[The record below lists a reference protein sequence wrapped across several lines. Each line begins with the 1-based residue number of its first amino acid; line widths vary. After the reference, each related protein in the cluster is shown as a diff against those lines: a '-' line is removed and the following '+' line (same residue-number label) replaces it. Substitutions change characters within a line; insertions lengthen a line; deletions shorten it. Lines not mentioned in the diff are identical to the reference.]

1 MTSASKQRICDTQ
14 LVDSNKR
21 KFLAHGTSGIVYAID
36 ENRVLKEYYD
46 AEQGTEE
53 HRALDRLGSHP
64 NIIQCFGGAKEN
76 SIILERGIPLLSL
89 SDAADIWIQN
99 REAWIKD
106 VAEGLLYIHQNNII
120 HGDIG
125 CENMVIVDKR
135 VKIIDFEGC
144 GMDGKESTAA
154 YKWYNRRG
162 LSVDVQS
169 GIFAYGCAV
178 YQLLTGKPT
187 FSELVDRVDRDK
199 VARRLWTEG
208 RFPDVQGLRL
218 DSVMLG
224 CWSGEFNSMEEVIAA
239 LLRPKGGL
247 QEVGHYSGRAAI
259 WYISEPNPPQSIPRH
274 PTQCG
279 AASNNVTTALP
290 TSVNLGALLKLNCLL
305 RPNLQTHDPAR
316 SGIASRHDFQLT
328 SSFPL
333 PSTNFAWT
341 LLSGCHGM

>member
-21 KFLAHGTSGIVYAID
+21 KFLAYGTSGIVYAID

-106 VAEGLLYIHQNNII
+106 IAEELLYIHQNNII

-169 GIFAYGCAV
+169 DIFAYGCAV

-224 CWSGEFNSMEEVIAA
+224 CWSGEFKRCYGPRGACWNN
-239 LLRPKGGL
+239 L
-247 QEVGHYSGRAAI
+247 
-259 WYISEPNPPQSIPRH
+259 YISEPNPPQSIPRH

-290 TSVNLGALLKLNCLL
+290 TSVNLGALLQLNCLL

-341 LLSGCHGM
+341 LPSGCHGM